1 MVKKKSAE
9 NYDGSPYVT
18 TLLSSCLWTFYGVLD
33 PDDGV
38 LIVTVNAV
46 GIVTQVIY
54 LAILLFYYP
63 KPKKV
68 KYIGFVILDLAF
80 FGVVMAITLLA
91 FHGGAHRTF
100 MGILCATFSV
110 VMYAAPLTVVVPN
123 AAGILLGGIQL
134 LVYFIYDKKSSKSAQ
149 MAIEDSI
156 DIVKE
161 GIDVEKLGDV
171 KLGVVDGAK
180 TKSQSLRNPSLSRQ
194 YSFKQVVETR
204 FTGTNGARTNPAH
217 ESDVENGGIQ

>member
-149 MAIEDSI
+149 MAIEEDSI
-156 DIVKE
+156 DKVKQ
-161 GIDVEKLGDV
+161 GIDIEKLGD
-171 KLGVVDGAK
+171 VDGAK

-194 YSFKQVVETR
+194 YSFKQVIETR
-204 FTGTNGARTNPAH
+204 FTGANGARTNPPH
-217 ESDVENGGIQ
+217 ESDVENGGIK